1 MARQEAAHQADELS
15 ELKRELKR
23 LARRLELQY
32 DELVRQ
38 IGRTTER
45 DIVIE
50 REQNVH
56 DYEEDE
62 DLDEGRPFPEEWE

>member
-1 MARQEAAHQADELS
+1 MAREEAAHQADELS

-45 DIVIE
+45 DVVIE

-56 DYEEDE
+56 DFEEDE
-62 DLDEGRPFPEEWE
+62 DLDEGRPFAEEWE